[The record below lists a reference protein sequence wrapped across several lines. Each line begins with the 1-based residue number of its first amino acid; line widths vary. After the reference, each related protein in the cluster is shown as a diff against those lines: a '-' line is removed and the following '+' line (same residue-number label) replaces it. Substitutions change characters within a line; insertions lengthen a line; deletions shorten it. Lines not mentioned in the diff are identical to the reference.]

1 MTRTGEQESEGRA
14 SGTRSACCS
23 LWTLNV
29 LASALH
35 GAWVIIF
42 VLLWALDKRPDGSRR
57 DITYPLYVSYA
68 TWGDRPTPPLLALST
83 TIQRAGSSS
92 AGAATAVPTD
102 TFADI
107 LAGATR
113 EIGPL
118 LSPYPSCVPPESLRV
133 AGMTVT
139 PAWQDSG
146 LVLSLHWLV
155 VSFFALSF
163 LFQAAAAVLDVV
175 IARMRRSRRRYLFG
189 GAGDEEDL
197 NTAAVVASSGV
208 ASWLRFVEYSF
219 SAAVMI
225 VAIGLQVGIMD
236 AWMLFVLA
244 ALTWVRIK
252 KYIYKKWQINRY
264 KKKCKNPRPRC
275 LLYV

>member
-1 MTRTGEQESEGRA
+1 MTTTTEEGEEGGGRA
-14 SGTRSACCS
+14 SSTVPRSACDRL
-23 LWTLNV
+23 LWTLNL

-68 TWGDRPTPPLLALST
+68 TWGDRPPPPLLALST
-83 TIQRAGSSS
+83 TTQ
-92 AGAATAVPTD
+92 GAAAATLEAGPTD

-107 LAGATR
+107 LTTATR
-113 EIGPL
+113 AAGMGL
-118 LSPYPSCVPPESLRV
+118 FSPYPSCVPPETLRV
-133 AGMTVT
+133 AGMDVT

-175 IARMRRSRRRYLFG
+175 IARRMKRARSGNSNRRSRYLFFG
-189 GAGDEEDL
+189 STTNRPGDEELL
-197 NTAAVVASSGV
+197 NNNNNSVSHLASSGV

-244 ALTWVRIK
+244 ALTWVMI
-252 KYIYKKWQINRY
+252 IIITFF
-264 KKKCKNPRPRC
+264 
-275 LLYV
+275 